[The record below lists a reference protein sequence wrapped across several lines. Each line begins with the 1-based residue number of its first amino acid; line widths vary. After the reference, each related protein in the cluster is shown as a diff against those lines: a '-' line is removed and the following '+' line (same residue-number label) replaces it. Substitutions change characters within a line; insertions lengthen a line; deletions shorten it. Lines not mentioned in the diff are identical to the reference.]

1 MQRQISNT
9 NKKRELQKRSPNHTA
24 HVSGKLSHKPGAN
37 MQKLFEITSKSGNV
51 EQKKQEISN
60 HLLME
65 SEKILSQC
73 DSRIKTAHS
82 VITVV
87 YTILGIIVICLGL
100 SSVLNYTMLKE
111 RADFFIAQIKSQGES
126 AITEF
131 KAKGNFAISEEKM
144 AIASSVAE
152 SIKTG
157 QSISQE
163 TLASAKSTVMLASNS
178 DTLESAAVVLES
190 NDEYYSSYLIWSM
203 ILDEKWDDD
212 VALIAIHNAIFAID
226 NKEMPKSK
234 KQQLAL
240 DAVYLSQKLVNKDQS
255 NMSFMKAYMLSQKS
269 MLDLESNPAIRMNI
283 QKNTERFILEKIVF
297 LESFID
303 CFCFYIETI
312 TSIDYTKS
320 IQEKENVFYTAE
332 SSLLKFMKLYPDN
345 EKLISSYIQLKV
357 AMLPLLKTVQE
368 KRELL
373 ERLDDLRRGMDK
385 SLNSRDAIKLKV
397 KLAEYT
403 TDPEKRA
410 DLLHEAEALASEA
423 LRSSSEDKTPLTL
436 GTLELRILYDDIKER
451 MVEYAATPQERD
463 ALLREAEGRLAE
475 AVRRSP
481 DDADVL
487 YSYAKIKEKMADYA
501 GSSQERLALLREAEG
516 RLAETVRRS
525 PDDADVL
532 YSYARIKEKMADCV
546 GLSQER
552 DALLREAEGHLA
564 EAVRRSP
571 DDDYVFYSYA
581 DLKAKMAEHA
591 GSSQER
597 DALLREA
604 EGHIV
609 EALRRSPDDAYV
621 LCGYANL
628 KTKMAAYAATPQER
642 DTLLREAEDQL
653 AEALRRSPDNA
664 SVLYSYVDL
673 KETMAE
679 YAGSSQERNALLREA
694 EGHLVEVLQ
703 RFPSEIAAFYN
714 YADLKETMAEYAGSS
729 QERLALLREAL
740 GQLAEVL
747 RRSPDDAFVLY
758 RYAELKAQMAEHAA
772 TPQERDTLLRE
783 ADGLLDDALRRSPD
797 NVGVLFGGIG
807 LKARQADLAATP
819 QERDSLLREAE
830 GLFGEAVRRFPDDAR
845 VLFVGARLKA
855 RLAAHAATPQ
865 ARDALLREAEGLLAE
880 AMRRFPDDVAVL
892 SIGALIKTKLAEYAA
907 TPQERD
913 GLLREAKEL
922 LKKIPLRNPRMLLKV
937 ARLEVELAKYA
948 VPQERKTLLGN
959 AEMHI
964 KQSGQ
969 EDFPQLYYVKSCIA
983 ALRGQQ
989 ERALELLEECRKAGT
1004 LPPREHLEKDKD
1016 MDSLRDLD
1024 AFREFLKRAY
1034 PDQPDDQADAPA

>member
-1 MQRQISNT
+1 MRRKRYDTKRKQDIQKCSSN
-9 NKKRELQKRSPNHTA
+9 KTA
-24 HVSGKLSHKPGAN
+24 HVSGKLSHKLGTN
-37 MQKLFEITSKSGNV
+37 IQNFVETKSKSCDF
-51 EQKKQEISN
+51 EQQKQEISS

-65 SEKILSQC
+65 SEKILSKC

-82 VITVV
+82 TITIV

-100 SSVLNYTMLKE
+100 SSVLNYTMLKD

-144 AIASSVAE
+144 AIASNVAE
-152 SIKTG
+152 SIKNG
-157 QSISQE
+157 QNISQE
-163 TLASAKSTVMLASNS
+163 TLASAKSTIMLASNR

-190 NDEYYSSYLIWSM
+190 NNEYYSSYLIWSM
-203 ILDEKWDDD
+203 ILDEKWDND

-226 NKEMPKSK
+226 NKEMPKIK

-240 DAVYLSQKLVNKDQS
+240 DVVYLSQKLVNKDQS

-269 MLDLESNPAIRMNI
+269 ILDLESNPAIRMNI
-283 QKNTERFILEKIVF
+283 QKNTEIFILEKFVF

-332 SSLLKFMKLYPDN
+332 SLLLKFMKLYPDN

-423 LRSSSEDKTPLTL
+423 LRSSSEDKTPLTF
-436 GTLELRILYDDIKER
+436 GTLELRFLYADIKEK

-487 YSYAKIKEKMADYA
+487 YSYAK
-501 GSSQERLALLREAEG
+501 
-516 RLAETVRRS
+516 
-525 PDDADVL
+525 
-532 YSYARIKEKMADCV
+532 IKEKMADCV

-604 EGHIV
+604 EGH
-609 EALRRSPDDAYV
+609 
-621 LCGYANL
+621 
-628 KTKMAAYAATPQER
+628 
-642 DTLLREAEDQL
+642 
-653 AEALRRSPDNA
+653 
-664 SVLYSYVDL
+664 
-673 KETMAE
+673 
-679 YAGSSQERNALLREA
+679 
-694 EGHLVEVLQ
+694 LVEVLQ
-703 RFPSEIAAFYN
+703 RFPGEITAFYS
-714 YADLKETMAEYAGSS
+714 YADLKETMA
-729 QERLALLREAL
+729 LL
-740 GQLAEVL
+740 
-747 RRSPDDAFVLY
+747 F
-758 RYAELKAQMAEHAA
+758 
-772 TPQERDTLLRE
+772 
-783 ADGLLDDALRRSPD
+783 
-797 NVGVLFGGIG
+797 F
-807 LKARQADLAATP
+807 
-819 QERDSLLREAE
+819 
-830 GLFGEAVRRFPDDAR
+830 
-845 VLFVGARLKA
+845 
-855 RLAAHAATPQ
+855 
-865 ARDALLREAEGLLAE
+865 
-880 AMRRFPDDVAVL
+880 
-892 SIGALIKTKLAEYAA
+892 
-907 TPQERD
+907 
-913 GLLREAKEL
+913 
-922 LKKIPLRNPRMLLKV
+922 
-937 ARLEVELAKYA
+937 
-948 VPQERKTLLGN
+948 
-959 AEMHI
+959 
-964 KQSGQ
+964 
-969 EDFPQLYYVKSCIA
+969 
-983 ALRGQQ
+983 
-989 ERALELLEECRKAGT
+989 
-1004 LPPREHLEKDKD
+1004 
-1016 MDSLRDLD
+1016 
-1024 AFREFLKRAY
+1024 
-1034 PDQPDDQADAPA
+1034 

>member
-463 ALLREAEGRLAE
+463 
-475 AVRRSP
+475 
-481 DDADVL
+481 
-487 YSYAKIKEKMADYA
+487 
-501 GSSQERLALLREAEG
+501 ALLREAEG

>member
-487 YSYAKIKEKMADYA
+487 YSYAKIKEKMAD
-501 GSSQERLALLREAEG
+501 
-516 RLAETVRRS
+516 
-525 PDDADVL
+525 
-532 YSYARIKEKMADCV
+532 CV

-772 TPQERDTLLRE
+772 TPQERDALLRE
-783 ADGLLDDALRRSPD
+783 AEGLLDDALRRSPD

-855 RLAAHAATPQ
+855 RLAEHAATPQ

-913 GLLREAKEL
+913 GLLREAEGHLAAAVRCAPTNVDVLIDRAIFRAVAVQYADTPQERDALLCEAKEL

>member
-24 HVSGKLSHKPGAN
+24 HVSGKLSHKLGAN
-37 MQKLFEITSKSGNV
+37 IQKLFEITSKNGDM

-144 AIASSVAE
+144 AIASNVAE
-152 SIKTG
+152 SLKTG
-157 QSISQE
+157 QDISQE
-163 TLASAKSTVMLASNS
+163 TLASAKSTVMLASNR

-240 DAVYLSQKLVNKDQS
+240 DAAYLSQKLVNKDP
-255 NMSFMKAYMLSQKS
+255 NDMSFMKAYMLSQEVI
-269 MLDLESNPAIRMNI
+269 LDLESNPAIRMNI
-283 QKNTERFILEKIVF
+283 QKNTERFILEKVVS
-297 LESFID
+297 LKNFID
-303 CFCFYIETI
+303 YFCLYITKI

-332 SSLLKFMKLYPDN
+332 SSLLKFMKLYPNN

-357 AMLPLLKTVQE
+357 AMLPLLKTAQE

-373 ERLDDLRRGMDK
+373 ERLDDLRRRMDK
-385 SLNSRDAIKLKV
+385 SLNSRDVIELKV

-423 LRSSSEDKTPLTL
+423 LRSSSEDKTPLTF
-436 GTLELRILYDDIKER
+436 GTLELRFLYADIKER

-463 ALLREAEGRLAE
+463 ALLREAEDQLVE

-481 DDADVL
+481 NEALMFYRYVEL
-487 YSYAKIKEKMADYA
+487 KEKML
-501 GSSQERLALLREAEG
+501 E
-516 RLAETVRRS
+516 
-525 PDDADVL
+525 
-532 YSYARIKEKMADCV
+532 
-546 GLSQER
+546 
-552 DALLREAEGHLA
+552 
-564 EAVRRSP
+564 
-571 DDDYVFYSYA
+571 
-581 DLKAKMAEHA
+581 
-591 GSSQER
+591 
-597 DALLREA
+597 
-604 EGHIV
+604 
-609 EALRRSPDDAYV
+609 
-621 LCGYANL
+621 
-628 KTKMAAYAATPQER
+628 YAATPQER
-642 DTLLREAEDQL
+642 STLLREAEGL
-653 AEALRRSPDNA
+653 LVEAVRRS
-664 SVLYSYVDL
+664 S
-673 KETMAE
+673 
-679 YAGSSQERNALLREA
+679 
-694 EGHLVEVLQ
+694 
-703 RFPSEIAAFYN
+703 
-714 YADLKETMAEYAGSS
+714 
-729 QERLALLREAL
+729 
-740 GQLAEVL
+740 
-747 RRSPDDAFVLY
+747 DDAVALIGGAALK
-758 RYAELKAQMAEHAA
+758 AEL
-772 TPQERDTLLRE
+772 
-783 ADGLLDDALRRSPD
+783 ADY
-797 NVGVLFGGIG
+797 
-807 LKARQADLAATP
+807 AATP

-830 GLFGEAVRRFPDDAR
+830 GHLAEAARRLPDD
-845 VLFVGARLKA
+845 VDVFLVGAGIKTK
-855 RLAAHAATPQ
+855 LAEYAATPQ
-865 ARDALLREAEGLLAE
+865 ERDILLREAEGLLAE
-880 AMRRFPDDVAVL
+880 ALRRFPDDVAVL

-913 GLLREAKEL
+913 GLLREAEGHLAAAVRSAPTDVDVLIDRAIFRAVKVQYADTPQERDALLHEAKEL

-969 EDFPQLYYVKSCIA
+969 ENFPQLYYVKSCIA
-983 ALRGQQ
+983 ALRGQP

-1004 LPPREHLEKDKD
+1004 LPPRKHLETDKAL
-1016 MDSLRDLD
+1016 DSLRDLD

-1034 PDQPDDQADAPA
+1034 PDRPDDQADAPA

>member
-487 YSYAKIKEKMADYA
+487 YSYAKIKEKMAD
-501 GSSQERLALLREAEG
+501 
-516 RLAETVRRS
+516 
-525 PDDADVL
+525 
-532 YSYARIKEKMADCV
+532 CV

-703 RFPSEIAAFYN
+703 RFPSENSAFYN

-772 TPQERDTLLRE
+772 TPQERDALLRE
-783 ADGLLDDALRRSPD
+783 AEGLLDDALRRSPD

-855 RLAAHAATPQ
+855 RLAEHAATPQ

-913 GLLREAKEL
+913 GLLREAEGHLAAAVRCAPTNVDVLIDRAIFRAVAVQYADTPQERDALLCEAKEL

>member
-1 MQRQISNT
+1 MRRKRYDTKRKQDIQKCSSN
-9 NKKRELQKRSPNHTA
+9 KTA
-24 HVSGKLSHKPGAN
+24 HLSGKLSHKLGTN
-37 MQKLFEITSKSGNV
+37 IQNFVETKSKSCDF
-51 EQKKQEISN
+51 EQQKQEISS

-65 SEKILSQC
+65 SEKILSKC

-82 VITVV
+82 TITIV

-100 SSVLNYTMLKE
+100 SSVLNYTMLKD

-144 AIASSVAE
+144 AIASNVAE
-152 SIKTG
+152 SIKNG
-157 QSISQE
+157 QNISQE
-163 TLASAKSTVMLASNS
+163 TLASAKSTIMLASNR

-190 NDEYYSSYLIWSM
+190 NNEYYSSYLIWSM

-226 NKEMPKSK
+226 NKEIPEIK

-240 DAVYLSQKLVNKDQS
+240 DVVYLSQKLVNKDQS

-397 KLAEYT
+397 KFAEYT

-423 LRSSSEDKTPLTL
+423 LRSSSEDKTPLTF
-436 GTLELRILYDDIKER
+436 GTLELRFLYADIKEK

-463 ALLREAEGRLAE
+463 ALL
-475 AVRRSP
+475 
-481 DDADVL
+481 
-487 YSYAKIKEKMADYA
+487 
-501 GSSQERLALLREAEG
+501 
-516 RLAETVRRS
+516 
-525 PDDADVL
+525 
-532 YSYARIKEKMADCV
+532 C
-546 GLSQER
+546 
-552 DALLREAEGHLA
+552 
-564 EAVRRSP
+564 
-571 DDDYVFYSYA
+571 
-581 DLKAKMAEHA
+581 
-591 GSSQER
+591 
-597 DALLREA
+597 
-604 EGHIV
+604 
-609 EALRRSPDDAYV
+609 
-621 LCGYANL
+621 
-628 KTKMAAYAATPQER
+628 
-642 DTLLREAEDQL
+642 
-653 AEALRRSPDNA
+653 
-664 SVLYSYVDL
+664 
-673 KETMAE
+673 
-679 YAGSSQERNALLREA
+679 
-694 EGHLVEVLQ
+694 
-703 RFPSEIAAFYN
+703 
-714 YADLKETMAEYAGSS
+714 
-729 QERLALLREAL
+729 
-740 GQLAEVL
+740 
-747 RRSPDDAFVLY
+747 
-758 RYAELKAQMAEHAA
+758 
-772 TPQERDTLLRE
+772 
-783 ADGLLDDALRRSPD
+783 
-797 NVGVLFGGIG
+797 
-807 LKARQADLAATP
+807 
-819 QERDSLLREAE
+819 
-830 GLFGEAVRRFPDDAR
+830 
-845 VLFVGARLKA
+845 
-855 RLAAHAATPQ
+855 
-865 ARDALLREAEGLLAE
+865 
-880 AMRRFPDDVAVL
+880 
-892 SIGALIKTKLAEYAA
+892 
-907 TPQERD
+907 
-913 GLLREAKEL
+913 EAKEL

-989 ERALELLEECRKAGT
+989 ERALELLEKCRKAGT
-1004 LPPREHLEKDKD
+1004 LPSRAHLEKDKD

-1024 AFREFLKRAY
+1024 AFKEFLEQAY
-1034 PDQPDDQADAPA
+1034 PTEDTRQPDNTTKKNE